1 VPTNPQIQCSV
12 LLACTRA
19 ATIESKQ
26 QVSQYRQALPSDTS
40 YHNSAQCRMLCRV
53 LSSTTQ
59 SHSLYSQSPKQAASQ
74 HLAPPQSRAGG
85 DPLHSVGGP
94 MLACT
99 GWPPPRK
106 SSRYALLWLWV
117 QDCPSQ
123 PSQNSPSLMTTLL
136 ALVEGQLRAPRGISK
151 PCPGR
156 PAQRSDSMPHPGG
169 QRTLA
174 HGLGAMTCSSP
185 WLRPSPR

>member
-1 VPTNPQIQCSV
+1 MPTNPQIQCSV

-59 SHSLYSQSPKQAASQ
+59 SHSLYSQSPKQAATQ
-74 HLAPPQSRAGG
+74 HLAPPKAVPVATHSTLLVGLCLLVLAG
-85 DPLHSVGGP
+85 H
-94 MLACT
+94 
-99 GWPPPRK
+99 PPRK

>member
-59 SHSLYSQSPKQAASQ
+59 SHSLYSQSPKQAATQ
-74 HLAPPQSRAGG
+74 HLAPPKAV
-85 DPLHSVGGP
+85 PVATHS
-94 MLACT
+94 
-99 GWPPPRK
+99 
-106 SSRYALLWLWV
+106 
-117 QDCPSQ
+117 
-123 PSQNSPSLMTTLL
+123 TLL
-136 ALVEGQLRAPRGISK
+136 VGLCLLVLAGHPPGNPAVTRYCGHGFRTAPASQVK
-151 PCPGR
+151 
-156 PAQRSDSMPHPGG
+156 
-169 QRTLA
+169 TVL
-174 HGLGAMTCSSP
+174 
-185 WLRPSPR
+185 PS

>member
-1 VPTNPQIQCSV
+1 MQNALQGAVLDHSITFS
-12 LLACTRA
+12 LLA
-19 ATIESKQ
+19 ATKAG
-26 QVSQYRQALPSDTS
+26 R
-40 YHNSAQCRMLCRV
+40 NSA
-53 LSSTTQ
+53 SS
-59 SHSLYSQSPKQAASQ
+59 
-74 HLAPPQSRAGG
+74 PPQSRAGG